1 MNRIAVFVDAGYFF
15 ASASELLFGAA
26 LRRGELHLANAEFIP
41 YLTQYA
47 ESLGGC
53 PLLRIYWYD
62 GTNAGPTAAHL
73 AIAYLD
79 NVKLRLGFVNQSGEQ
94 KGVDGLIFSDL
105 TNLARNH
112 AISDA
117 LLLAGDEDLRIGVQQ
132 AQEHGVRVHLLG
144 VEARDP
150 AGNQSAALQ
159 READTR
165 RQLDAP
171 TLGRFLT
178 RRDSPAATPAD
189 ANPPNAATGDNPET
203 AHGLARM
210 QELANGYAATLTLP
224 QRELILTL
232 PERSPL
238 PHDLDRELLLR
249 ASELLGRKLEETEKR
264 ALRGAL
270 RSAVVPAATPIVS
283 PSAQD

>member
-1 MNRIAVFVDAGYFF
+1 MNRIAVFIDAGYFY
-15 ASASELLFGAA
+15 ASASELLFGAP
-26 LRRGELHLANAEFIP
+26 LRRGEIRLANAEF
-41 YLTQYA
+41 TQYLAHCA
-47 ESLGGC
+47 ETIGGC

-62 GTNAGPTAAHL
+62 GTNSGPTAAHL
-73 AIAYLD
+73 ALAYLD

-132 AQEHGVRVHLLG
+132 AQEHGIRVHLLG
-144 VEARDP
+144 IEPRDP

-165 RQLDAP
+165 HQLDAAAV
-171 TLGRFLT
+171 GQFLL
-178 RRDSPAATPAD
+178 RREYAFVAAPGEGE
-189 ANPPNAATGDNPET
+189 PPDEDT
-203 AHGLARM
+203 AHNLARM
-210 QELANGYAATLTLP
+210 QELANEFAATLDNG
-224 QRELILTL
+224 QRELILAL
-232 PERSPL
+232 PERTPL
-238 PHDLDRELLLR
+238 PHELDRELLLR

-264 ALRGAL
+264 TLRGAL
-270 RSAVVPAATPIVS
+270 RSTVT
-283 PSAQD
+283 DGK